1 MQWLNTISEIF
12 SFFFF
17 FFNKGPNYSINMPL
31 TAGRNTV
38 AHSLQRPGVATGQ
51 LPSGISPTTTT
62 GQSDYVDVCYPG

>member
-1 MQWLNTISEIF
+1 
-12 SFFFF
+12 
-17 FFNKGPNYSINMPL
+17 MPL